1 MPTESPAS
9 ERRWSPSA
17 AAARIAG
24 GRAARDVVSALPDA
38 TAGELNA
45 ARKAVSDGVTE
56 MPDLLR
62 AGFVIALFVTLAAPL
77 RRLLGLQEVERFG
90 RGLALAAVFDSRAGA
105 DR

>member
-1 MPTESPAS
+1 MSTESPAA

-17 AAARIAG
+17 AAARIAA
-24 GRAARDVVSALPDA
+24 GRAARDVVAALPDA

-45 ARKAVSDGVTE
+45 ARRAVRDGVAE

-62 AGFVIALFVTLAAPL
+62 AGFVIVLFVTLVVPL
-77 RRLLGLQEVERFG
+77 RRLLGPQELERFG

-105 DR
+105 DQ

>member
-1 MPTESPAS
+1 MPTKFPAS

-24 GRAARDVVSALPDA
+24 GRAARNVISAVPDA
-38 TAGELNA
+38 TADELNA
-45 ARKAVSDGVTE
+45 ARRAVRDGVTE

-62 AGFVIALFVTLAAPL
+62 AGFVIALCVTLVAPL
-77 RRLLGLQEVERFG
+77 RRLLGLREVERFG
-90 RGLALAAVFDSRAGA
+90 RGLALAAVFDSRAGD

>member
-1 MPTESPAS
+1 MPTQSTAS
-9 ERRWSPSA
+9 GRRWSPSA

-38 TAGELNA
+38 TAIELNA
-45 ARKAVSDGVTE
+45 ARKAVRDGVTE

-62 AGFVIALFVTLAAPL
+62 AGFVVALFVTLVVPL

-90 RGLALAAVFDSRAGA
+90 RGLALAAVFDSRAGD